1 MPVVDDA
8 ENLMKLRAVHSFI
21 VAHKTQFAK
30 LPSSLGEIERNLKD
44 IDDEGAFR
52 CAKFYRS
59 PENNKFEEWL
69 MATQNSKGYLVTSRF
84 YTWEGRHLIYVLF
97 DNGTARRMLVMDFE
111 KQ

>member
-1 MPVVDDA
+1 
-8 ENLMKLRAVHSFI
+8 MKLRAIHSFI

-30 LPSSLGEIERNLKD
+30 LPSSLGEIASHLKD

-52 CAKFYRS
+52 RAKFYRS
-59 PENNKFEEWL
+59 PEKNKSEEWQ

-84 YTWEGRHLIYVLF
+84 YTWEGRRLIYVLF
-97 DNGTARRMLVMDFE
+97 DDGTVRRMLVKDFE

>member
-8 ENLMKLRAVHSFI
+8 ENLMKLRAIHSFI

-30 LPSSLGEIERNLKD
+30 LPSSLGEI
-44 IDDEGAFR
+44 A
-52 CAKFYRS
+52 S
-59 PENNKFEEWL
+59 KFEEWL

-97 DNGTARRMLVMDFE
+97 DDGTVRRMLVKDFE